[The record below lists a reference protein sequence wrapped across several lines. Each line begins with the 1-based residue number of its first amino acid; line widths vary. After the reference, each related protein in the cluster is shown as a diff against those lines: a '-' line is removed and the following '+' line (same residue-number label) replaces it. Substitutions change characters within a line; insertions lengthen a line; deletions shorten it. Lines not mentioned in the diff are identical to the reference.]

1 MRVLTRL
8 ETYFC
13 PKMEEVKVEHLSLPS
28 SINIS
33 TEVLYNEIIELLD
46 KFDIPYS
53 NLMSVLVDSF
63 SVMRGSKKKESR
75 SV

>member
-13 PKMEEVKVEHLSLPS
+13 PKMEEVKVEHLSSPS